1 MSASTRGLG
10 GRGPLPS
17 TRGLERMEPPL
28 PSLLSTVGVTDELG
42 VGVGVEG
49 SGFLLLAAAFFLSS
63 RRRGRR
69 RGRGSRDELGVGVG
83 VEGSGFLLLAAAFFL
98 SSRRRGRGSRDE
110 LAVGFW
116 PRRAV
121 GRGWR
126 FQVRRLAEESSARF
140 RFREEKGEKEK

>member
-17 TRGLERMEPPL
+17 TRGLERMEPSL

-63 RRRGRR
+63 R
-69 RGRGSRDELGVGVG
+69 GRGMSSP
-83 VEGSGFLLLAAAFFL
+83 SGF
-98 SSRRRGRGSRDE
+98 GREGL
-110 LAVGFW
+110 LAVGGGFRCGGW
-116 PRRAV
+116 QRNHLLGLGLEKRKERKRNDWQIKKNKNTKTWLMRR
-121 GRGWR
+121 
-126 FQVRRLAEESSARF
+126 EESPPF
-140 RFREEKGEKEK
+140 LLFYVQIFFF